1 MVKATELTGH
11 TSRVRF
17 IAQSPDGCTVASA
30 AAGNTLRIWNN
41 FGDPEVAKF
50 APKAAQDEKNP
61 QISSTKLLI
70 ALPQPPP
77 RYQASDPADA
87 LGWLPQVHLVIVLEA
102 LKKMIHVAD
111 MLLTKPLTISM
122 NARNVLPASVMV
134 ALDAC
139 IVSTVA
145 EEDEQIGEEWF
156 LHDHQK
162 CIDCQSP
169 PDLGI
174 YYYND
179 FSNWPPSSSHVEPE
193 PEAIADPEP
202 EKMPYC
208 DWFLEEKEI
217 ADRHRMRLDQRTADS
232 RRMELEPEAEIAHR
246 HRLFED

>member
-50 APKAAQDEKNP
+50 APKAARIYLREDINVCIVGDPSCAKSQFLKYASG
-61 QISSTKLLI
+61 IVARSVYTSGKSS
-70 ALPQPPP
+70 A
-77 RYQASDPADA
+77 
-87 LGWLPQVHLVIVLEA
+87 
-102 LKKMIHVAD
+102 
-111 MLLTKPLTISM
+111 TKPLTISM

-134 ALDAC
+134 ALVRTIGEELNAK
-139 IVSTVA
+139 
-145 EEDEQIGEEWF
+145 EDEQIGEEWF

-208 DWFLEEKEI
+208 DWLLEEKEM

-232 RRMELEPEAEIAHR
+232 RRMELEPKLEPEAEIAHR